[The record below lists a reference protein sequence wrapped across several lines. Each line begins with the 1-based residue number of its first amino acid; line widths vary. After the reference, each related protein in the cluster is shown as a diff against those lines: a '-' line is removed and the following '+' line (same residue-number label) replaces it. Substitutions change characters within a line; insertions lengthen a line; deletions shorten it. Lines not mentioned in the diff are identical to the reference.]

1 MSVGAVSAELVQ
13 SAVGLESIGV
23 KKSPVG
29 TRQRLGGIR
38 WTAASS
44 GPAVATSTLGSTI
57 GGSAPSTCPSSTGLS
72 LQAQPAPWL
81 DAVNRSGETG
91 SIGVLSIVRG
101 NFASPSGA
109 SRHLPIN
116 GEDRAGVR
124 CDRAARWDRDR
135 RGLLTRRARGG
146 DQDTRGDGGAG
157 PSLRFGETRS
167 CRRRHAAQRAHLQR
181 AGGDRGGATEG
192 KAERRDAARRAGRAV
207 GDGAFLAGT

>member
-81 DAVNRSGETG
+81 YSVKRSGETG

-101 NFASPSGA
+101 NFASPSGP
-109 SRHLPIN
+109 SGHLPIN
-116 GEDRAGVR
+116 GEESCLNGAGVR

-167 CRRRHAAQRAHLQR
+167 CR
-181 AGGDRGGATEG
+181 
-192 KAERRDAARRAGRAV
+192 
-207 GDGAFLAGT
+207 